1 MVYRKFHESKDH
13 KVTVLKASGY
23 KGIAREMSSED
34 FMTRLITICALNE
47 LYKDA
52 FENRMIYDD
61 FSIHSKA
68 KCADDDEYNS
78 TVGRE
83 ICNVKADL
91 KYHRKMYDRYSMIA
105 WVLWEVSKKL
115 TKYIEMHQEKI
126 ERLERDLDQY
136 VK

>member
-1 MVYRKFHESKDH
+1 MVSRKFHESKDH
-13 KVTVLKASGY
+13 KTTILKASGY
-23 KGIAREMSSED
+23 KGIGREMSSED
-34 FMTRLITICALNE
+34 FITRLIAICTLNE
-47 LYKDA
+47 LYKDK
-52 FENRMIYDD
+52 RMLYDD
-61 FSIHSKA
+61 FVITAKS
-68 KCADDDEYNS
+68 KCADDDEYNT